1 MTTRGEGIKWV
12 LWSQHFAN
20 PQHFESFRQ
29 VGRNLD
35 RSVNAQFLD
44 PEAESARVEFKDR
57 GGPGRPVDSPTGLL
71 ENPQDVFAFGAGQV
85 LQGFVAG
92 ADGFGGPQLF
102 GQSESTPGG
111 DDHTA
116 FDHVL
121 QLPHIARPV
130 VLQEHLDRGFR
141 NAFDMPAHLTAI
153 FFHEVPGERRNI
165 LAPLPEGRDR

>member
-57 GGPGRPVDSPTGLL
+57 GGPRRPVDSPTGLL
-71 ENPQDVFAFGAGQV
+71 ENTQDVFAFGAGQV
-85 LQGFVAG
+85 
-92 ADGFGGPQLF
+92 
-102 GQSESTPGG
+102 
-111 DDHTA
+111 
-116 FDHVL
+116 
-121 QLPHIARPV
+121 R
-130 VLQEHLDRGFR
+130 
-141 NAFDMPAHLTAI
+141 
-153 FFHEVPGERRNI
+153 
-165 LAPLPEGRDR
+165 